1 VEVPVP
7 QIVPFQ
13 TSSLSSLNT
22 VYSTVTENLL
32 TTSINFIHE
41 NTGLPQIQTL
51 IQTSALSIDGERC
64 GGVTLTCWQSIPW
77 VTWEVA
83 PGVEGIP

>member
-1 VEVPVP
+1 MEVPVS

-32 TTSINFIHE
+32 TTGINFIHE
-41 NTGLPQIQTL
+41 LG
-51 IQTSALSIDGERC
+51 
-64 GGVTLTCWQSIPW
+64 
-77 VTWEVA
+77 
-83 PGVEGIP
+83 